1 MGFEIVAK
9 EDCRPEDLNCDR
21 KEMYMKLERD
31 LIGKFKLAL
40 KVFQLAQNY
49 FPPYAA
55 QVKMCEGN
63 RLYFKSTADIAS
75 ANKFQQMAEHTKKD
89 LDALR

>member
-40 KVFQLAQNY
+40 KVFLVCLELFSSLLSSSQN
-49 FPPYAA
+49 
-55 QVKMCEGN
+55 VRG
-63 RLYFKSTADIAS
+63 
-75 ANKFQQMAEHTKKD
+75 
-89 LDALR
+89 